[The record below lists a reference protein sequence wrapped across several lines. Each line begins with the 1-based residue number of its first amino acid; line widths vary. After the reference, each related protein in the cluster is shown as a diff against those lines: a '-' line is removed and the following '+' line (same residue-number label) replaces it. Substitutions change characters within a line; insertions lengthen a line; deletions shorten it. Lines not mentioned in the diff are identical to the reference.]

1 MTTSNKALAR
11 AWSAYLELLL
21 DTKLSDGYPVLLY
34 ILNSDPDLRR
44 RFREALGID

>member
-1 MTTSNKALAR
+1 MSNTALAR

-21 DTKLSDGYPVLLY
+21 EQKMSDGYPLLLY
-34 ILNSDPDLRR
+34 ILNTDPDLRR